1 MVDSLAP
8 RRPRLGV
15 GETLSSEDIT
25 KGSLGTKSMA
35 VRVSIIEDD
44 RVTRETLSALVR
56 QEPGL
61 QFMAAYADAES
72 AIDDVPRRTPDVLV
86 VDIGLAPKGSNRLDG
101 AQCVAALKAE
111 RPDLLALMLTVYDD
125 HDRVMEAI
133 RAGASGYILKRSPPA
148 EILKAIKDLRAGG
161 APLSMQV
168 AKTIIDSFH
177 GRRPG
182 TARPDPRIETLT
194 PREREVVALL
204 AQGAS
209 SKEIAHQLGL
219 TSGTVRAHLHTIY
232 GKLGV
237 DNRTQA
243 AVLYLGR

>member
-1 MVDSLAP
+1 
-8 RRPRLGV
+8 
-15 GETLSSEDIT
+15 
-25 KGSLGTKSMA
+25 MA
-35 VRVSIIEDD
+35 VRVSIVEDD

-61 QFMAAYADAES
+61 QFVAAYADAES

-86 VDIGLAPKGSNRLDG
+86 VDIGLSPKGSNRLDG
-101 AQCVAALKAE
+101 PQCVATLKAA
-111 RPDLLALMLTVYDD
+111 RPELLALMLTVYDD

-161 APLSMQV
+161 APLSMHV

-177 GRRPG
+177 GPRPG
-182 TARPDPRIETLT
+182 DPRPDPKIDTLT
-194 PREREVVALL
+194 RREREVMALVAE
-204 AQGAS
+204 GAS
-209 SKEIAHQLGL
+209 SKEIAQKLGL
-219 TSGTVRAHLHTIY
+219 TAGTVRAHLHTIY

-243 AVLYLGR
+243 AVLFLGR

>member
-1 MVDSLAP
+1 
-8 RRPRLGV
+8 
-15 GETLSSEDIT
+15 
-25 KGSLGTKSMA
+25 MA
-35 VRVSIIEDD
+35 VRVSIVEDD

-61 QFMAAYADAES
+61 QFVAAYADAES

-86 VDIGLAPKGSNRLDG
+86 VDIGLSPKGSNRLDG
-101 AQCVAALKAE
+101 PQCVAALKSV
-111 RPDLLALMLTVYDD
+111 RPELLALMLTVYDD

-161 APLSMQV
+161 APLSMHV

-177 GRRPG
+177 GPRSRAP
-182 TARPDPRIETLT
+182 RPDPKIETLT
-194 PREREVVALL
+194 QREREVMTLVAE
-204 AQGAS
+204 GAS
-209 SKEIAHQLGL
+209 SKEIAQKLGL
-219 TSGTVRAHLHTIY
+219 TAGTVRAHLHTIY